1 MQPHSFPSCGSAPYA
16 MPMHRRSFLASAA
29 AALASRHLPLAGAL
43 RVPGQLDRIGI
54 ELYAVRNAMKASPER
69 TLEALAKIGYT
80 DVELLWSF
88 KNFGQSIKEVKASLR
103 ATGLKAP
110 SAHMAPETILTEWE
124 QRCAEARELGMTYL
138 TAPSLPSEANRSIEA
153 VKLWATRFNNA
164 GEVARRF
171 GLWIAL
177 HNEPNHEKPI
187 MGQKPMDVFLAETD
201 PKLVRFQLDVGNMLM
216 GGGDPLDFLQRHRA
230 RCWSFHLKNV
240 VADRTKDT
248 ELAKGVFDLK
258 TFLAAVPELDKK
270 PCFVEQ
276 EGSGDE
282 LVSATENYEY
292 LRGLS
297 W

>member
-1 MQPHSFPSCGSAPYA
+1 MRKA
-16 MPMHRRSFLASAA
+16 MR
-29 AALASRHLPLAGAL
+29 
-43 RVPGQLDRIGI
+43 
-54 ELYAVRNAMKASPER
+54 ESPER
-69 TLEALAKIGYT
+69 TLAALASIGYT

-88 KNFGQSIKEVKASLR
+88 QNFGQSIKAVKASLK

-124 QRCAEARELGMTYL
+124 RRCAEAKDLGMTYL
-138 TAPSLPSEANRSIEA
+138 TAPSLPAEANKSIDV

-164 GEVARRF
+164 GEVARRY
-171 GLWIAL
+171 GLWLAL

-187 MGQKPMDVFLAETD
+187 MGQKPMEVFLAETD

-216 GGGDPLDFLQRHRA
+216 GGGDPMAFLQRYRE

-248 ELAKGVFDLK
+248 ELAKGTFDVRA
-258 TFLAAVPELDKK
+258 FLAAVPQLDKK

-282 LVSATENYEY
+282 LASARENFAY
-292 LRGLS
+292 LRGLR